1 MHTSRGVRDAR
12 PPAPR
17 TGLRP
22 AALLA
27 LAGLGAAALAQGPVQ
42 QPGAQSAQHQA
53 MAAADPF
60 AAPRTSERRY
70 DIPGTEIA
78 VSTWRETDSAG
89 AQREM
94 WSVATDGRNFTPPR
108 QLDGR
113 LALRRDTTDPLVRAP
128 TAPDSLKAASGSEIV
143 IVQFTTIA
151 LEAYVRDI
159 ESLGGR
165 IYRFLPHN
173 AYIARVPRAARG
185 ELATRP
191 WVRWIGPYD
200 TAHRLDDGALQQ
212 VLAGASTRIGA
223 GRDADDAAPP
233 ARRYNIQVFERGID
247 QKAAVADAIR
257 ALGGAVDPLIDEGF
271 LLTAAL
277 TPEQLAA
284 IAGADEV
291 SFIDEW
297 GPIGTDRPD
306 GPIGYDMDMVRIVSG
321 ANFLRDN
328 LGMTG
333 AGVRGAVGD
342 DNIRATHVDFQVNP
356 IIFHTPVSG
365 LLNHGTFVTGII
377 FGSGAGNPLALG
389 MMPAAQPIFGD
400 SDIIVFNRYSRTQE
414 LVESPY
420 FAVFQSNSWGNP
432 QTSQYTTVSAQ
443 IDDILMQ
450 TPIVLNNSMSNL
462 GNQQCRPE
470 AWAKNIISSGA
481 ILHRDT
487 STFADDCWCGLS
499 SIGPASD
506 GRIKPDLSHFGDF
519 VFCPDG
525 DSDTDYGQ
533 GCCTSGSTAIN
544 SGIIGLF
551 HEIWHS
557 GAFGNTPGPT
567 VFDSRPSA
575 AFVKA
580 MLINTADQWPF
591 FGVSSDLGR
600 FKQGWGRPSLENI
613 INHRKVLMVDQD
625 QPLEALAT
633 QSWPIIVGAGEPF
646 LRATMVYRDPPAT
659 PAAGVH
665 RINDLNL
672 KLTAPGGTVY
682 WGNQGLTTTNWS
694 TSGGSPDTLNTV
706 ENIFIQNPAAGTWQL
721 EVIAAEVNL
730 DGRPESVATDA
741 DFALVV
747 TFGPDPN
754 AAAQYDLSWHT
765 VDDGGTSAAV
775 GDDFEVGST
784 TGQPDAGSMAGS
796 DFILAGGFW
805 PVFQGPACNADANGD
820 GQTNGADLSVLL
832 ATFGQSVTPGS
843 GADFNADGLVN
854 GADLSVLLSN
864 FGCPNT

>member
-1 MHTSRGVRDAR
+1 MHTSRGVSDAR

-27 LAGLGAAALAQGPVQ
+27 LVGLGAMALAQGPRMQAGAPAAQ
-42 QPGAQSAQHQA
+42 QAIDS
-53 MAAADPF
+53 ADP
-60 AAPRTSERRY
+60 AAPLRIDQRVF
-70 DIPGTEIA
+70 DVPGSGLK
-78 VSTWRETDSAG
+78 VSTWREADGAG
-89 AQREM
+89 GQREM
-94 WSVATDGRNFTPPR
+94 WSVATDGVNFTPAR

-113 LALRRDTTDPLVRAP
+113 LALRRDTTDPLVREPSAP
-128 TAPDSLKAASGSEIV
+128 ASLKAANGSEIV
-143 IVQFTTIA
+143 IVQFSTVV

-159 ESLGGR
+159 EALGGT

-173 AYIARVPRAARG
+173 AYIARVPAGARRD
-185 ELATRP
+185 LASRP

-200 TAHRLDDGALQQ
+200 TAHRLDDGALQR
-212 VLAGASTRIGA
+212 VLAGAPVRVGQGPEA
-223 GRDADDAAPP
+223 DADAPP
-233 ARRYNIQVFERGID
+233 AHRYNIQVFERGMD
-247 QKAAVADAIR
+247 QKAAVAEAIR
-257 ALGGAVDPLIDEGF
+257 ALGGRVDPLIDDGF

-297 GPIGTDRPD
+297 GPIGYDRPD
-306 GPIGYDMDMVRIVSG
+306 GPVGYDMDQVRFVTG

-342 DNIRATHVDFQVNP
+342 DNIRTTHVDFQANP

-365 LLNHGTFVTGII
+365 LLNHGTFVTGVI

-389 MMPAAQPIFGD
+389 MMPAGQPIFGD
-400 SDIIVFNRYSRTQE
+400 SDIIVSNRYTRTQE

-470 AWAKNIISSGA
+470 AWAKNIIASGA

-487 STFADDCWCGLS
+487 LTLADDCWCGLS

-519 VFCPDG
+519 IFCPDG

-533 GCCTSGSTAIN
+533 GCCTSGSTAII

-551 HEIWHS
+551 HQLWHS

-591 FGVSSDLGR
+591 VGVSSDLGR
-600 FKQGWGRPSLENI
+600 FKQGWGRPSLTNI
-613 INHRKVLMVDQD
+613 INYRKVLLVDQSM
-625 QPLEALAT
+625 PLQALDT
-633 QSWPIIVGAGEPF
+633 QSWPIVVAAGEPF
-646 LRATMVYRDPPAT
+646 LRATMSYRDPPAT
-659 PAAGVH
+659 PAAGIH
-665 RINDLNL
+665 RINNLNL
-672 KLTAPGGTVY
+672 KLTSPGGTVY
-682 WGNQGLTTTNWS
+682 WGNQGLTSGVWS
-694 TSGGSPDTLNTV
+694 TSGGTPDGLNTV

-721 EVIAAEVNL
+721 EVSAAEVNL
-730 DGRPESVATDA
+730 DGRPESAAMDA

-754 AAAQYDLSWHT
+754 ASASYDLSWHT
-765 VDDGGTSAAV
+765 IDDGGTSAAV

-784 TGQPDAGSMAGS
+784 TGQPDAGSMAGGG
-796 DFILAGGFW
+796 FTLAGGFW
-805 PVFQGPACNADANGD
+805 PVFQGPACNGDANGD
-820 GQTNGADLSVLL
+820 GLTNGADLSVLL
-832 ATFGQSVTPGS
+832 ATFGQAVTPGAD
-843 GADFNADGLVN
+843 ADFNGDGLVN